1 MAPPPALLS
10 IVQDRLENHKHLQI
24 SIPRNSTAQSR
35 SSRRHQIE
43 PRVNT
48 PSKQPREPTHSIS
61 RLSEHHRAH
70 SLATRRN
77 PRPTDTMSNVP
88 EIVVNDVTNKYN
100 VEILRNHK
108 TGLLPWETRIGRL
121 KRRFT
126 RVEDAVKRAVRK
138 GVQDLVVVAAVS
150 YRIKKRQ

>member
-1 MAPPPALLS
+1 
-10 IVQDRLENHKHLQI
+10 
-24 SIPRNSTAQSR
+24 
-35 SSRRHQIE
+35 
-43 PRVNT
+43 
-48 PSKQPREPTHSIS
+48 
-61 RLSEHHRAH
+61 
-70 SLATRRN
+70 
-77 PRPTDTMSNVP
+77 MSNVP

-150 YRIKKRQ
+150 YRLKKRQ